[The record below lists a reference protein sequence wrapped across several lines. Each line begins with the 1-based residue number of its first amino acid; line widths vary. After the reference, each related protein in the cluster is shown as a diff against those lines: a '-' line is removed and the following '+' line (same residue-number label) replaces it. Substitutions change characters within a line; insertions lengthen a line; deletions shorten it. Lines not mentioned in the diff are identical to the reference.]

1 MGSAVAER
9 LTAFTLRPSVSPLRR
24 VPHMP
29 RFLLFLLLGGAGLAL
44 AGMWLA
50 LTTRPHPAATST
62 ASGTHLPAPP
72 AASPVTAAASP
83 VTAVAKPRVG
93 VDPLN
98 FTTPI
103 AQPTMAADP
112 ATLADMAG
120 KPIPPTALTGF
131 WTMPASQQVAV
142 VTAMEGDAAWSPSV
156 RAFLRLAIQDRSLA
170 PITRNNIANGL
181 LHQQPV
187 DTTLDR
193 LFAQMA
199 ADPLEGPVWR
209 DYAVQ
214 FLSQAFDSAPDQ
226 RRVEAEL
233 MGFLAQGVGSQP
245 ATAALHLHQLEQ
257 ADKLHLGPA
266 FNVQVVAMASNPAQ
280 PEMNRVTA
288 LALLAERR
296 VPDGLTLARQAM
308 IDAAPGLRR
317 VGAGSLGLLGTAED
331 VALLDAA
338 CTDRDASVVRA
349 ATMAKDALNKRMH

>member
-1 MGSAVAER
+1 
-9 LTAFTLRPSVSPLRR
+9 
-24 VPHMP
+24 MP
-29 RFLLFLLLGGAGLAL
+29 RFLLFLLLGGAAVAL
-44 AGMWLA
+44 AGML
-50 LTTRPHPAATST
+50 LVIVVHPHPAATMT
-62 ASGTHLPAPP
+62 AGGTHLPAPP
-72 AASPVTAAASP
+72 AAAPVAVSPAAASP
-83 VTAVAKPRVG
+83 VAVVAKPRVG
-93 VDPLN
+93 VDPIN

-131 WTMPASQQVAV
+131 WTMPESQQVAV
-142 VTAMEGDAAWSPSV
+142 VTAMEGDAAWSPAV
-156 RAFLRLAIQDRSLA
+156 RAFLRVAIQDRSLA

-226 RRVEAEL
+226 QRVEAEL
-233 MGFLAQGVGSQP
+233 LGFLAHGVGSQP
-245 ATAALHLHQLEQ
+245 ATAALHLHQLEH
-257 ADKLHLGPA
+257 ADKIHLGVDFTA
-266 FNVQVVAMASNPAQ
+266 QVVAIAGNPAQ
-280 PEMNRVTA
+280 PDMNRVTA
-288 LALLAERR
+288 LALLAERQ
-296 VPDGLTLARQAM
+296 VPEGLTLARQAM
-308 IDAAPGLRR
+308 ANPAPGLRR

-338 CTDRDASVVRA
+338 CTDRDPSVVRA
-349 ATMAKDALNKRMH
+349 ATMAKDALNKRLR